1 VANFLKTQ
9 TIIDSIKIFDTNPDI
24 LRGFANTNITVTV
37 TVGNGDIPALVDA
50 NAASRWVANN
60 IEQFYP
66 QTRIKLIAV
75 GNEILFTG
83 NKEWISHLVPCIK
96 SLHQALVRAGINDVK
111 VRYFCLSFFPH
122 CQYMDDIYSSK
133 MSIGNPLFFPFFLE
147 IYFAGNFSVLGCS
160 FMIYIHSHEF
170 MKIISENSTYHF
182 KAIYT
187 FKYNTN
193 QIRFNY
199 HQESQN
205 VHFHKIAPKNIY
217 IM

>member
-111 VRYFCLSFFPH
+111 VRYFFLSFFPH

-133 MSIGNPLFFPFFLE
+133 KSIGNPLFFPFFLE
-147 IYFAGNFSVLGCS
+147 IYFAGN
-160 FMIYIHSHEF
+160 
-170 MKIISENSTYHF
+170 
-182 KAIYT
+182 
-187 FKYNTN
+187 
-193 QIRFNY
+193 
-199 HQESQN
+199 
-205 VHFHKIAPKNIY
+205 
-217 IM
+217 